1 PHEYPQFPH
10 DGRVPPNVM
19 RLRLDTGQ
27 LEFEMN
33 VGGPFAVQGMERVT
47 FQTDTS
53 APRLSAYGN
62 VLKGI
67 LSADATFSVRGD
79 ASE

>member
-1 PHEYPQFPH
+1 
-10 DGRVPPNVM
+10 M
-19 RLRLDTGQ
+19 
-27 LEFEMN
+27 
-33 VGGPFAVQGMERVT
+33 T

-79 ASE
+79 ASEQGWRMLADIQKLFDDGSVPMSDYAAGSPGPTIPPLSSK